1 MTNLFYTAPDALS
14 LWFMAIIVIVFT
26 AGAFYGA
33 DYLKAYRSHKRELRL
48 HVANYVTVFASMLAL
63 PMISNALA
71 FLVAWEIMALG
82 SFFLIVFESWKPE
95 TIKAGINFFIQSHV
109 SVVLL
114 TIGFLMMYDKT
125 GSFDFAAFKAYSS
138 ANPNAC
144 GWPFALICAGFAV
157 KAGFVPF
164 HTWLPVAHPAAPAH
178 ISGVMSGVIIKIGI
192 YGIFRAITLFE
203 INYTV
208 AGKIIL
214 AVAAVSGLYGVM
226 MAIVQHNLKK
236 LLAYHSIEN
245 IGIIGMGIGLGC
257 MAKGMGLQSVA
268 SLAFAGALLHTLN
281 HALFKSSL
289 FFTAGNVYQAAHTLN
304 VEHLGG
310 LFRRLPL
317 TGLYFL
323 IAAVAICGLPPMNG
337 FVSELLIYM
346 GLFGSLGNMPALSLL
361 GITASIVALVLI
373 GGLAILCFTKAFGI
387 VFLGESRTELPE
399 MKEFGALRSVPL
411 AILAALMLSIGLCPG
426 FYVGLVNGIL
436 PEFGC
441 RAVALSG
448 TVSTIG
454 IASACLI
461 VAVLVLALVRRLAT
475 RRRTVAEGGTWGCG
489 YTVPSPKQQYTATSF
504 VKTYSQTFNG
514 ILKSGFIDKAAAAYI
529 RFTEKFAF
537 LQNGR
542 LQSYILYGIVFI
554 VVTILLTLVLC

>member
-1 MTNLFYTAPDALS
+1 MTGLFYTAPDALS
-14 LWFMAIIVIVFT
+14 LWFIAIIAIVFT
-26 AGAFYGA
+26 AGIFYGA
-33 DYLKAYRSHKRELRL
+33 DYLKAYSSHKREIRL
-48 HVANYVTVFASMLAL
+48 HVANYAAVFAAMVAL
-63 PMISNALA
+63 PLISNALA
-71 FLVAWEIMALG
+71 FLVIWEIMALG
-82 SFFLIVFESWKPE
+82 SFFLIIFESWKSD
-95 TIKAGINFFIQSHV
+95 TLKAGINFFIQSHV

-114 TIGFLMMYDKT
+114 SAGFLMMYSKC
-125 GSFDFAAFKAYSS
+125 GSFDFAAIKAYSS
-138 ANPNAC
+138 ANPGTC
-144 GWPFALICAGFAV
+144 GWPFALICMGFAI

-192 YGIFRAITLFE
+192 YGIFRAITLFD
-203 INYTV
+203 IDYTI

-310 LFRRLPL
+310 LLRKLPL
-317 TGLYFL
+317 TGLFFL
-323 IAAVAICGLPPMNG
+323 ISAVAICGLPPMNG
-337 FVSELLIYM
+337 FVSELMIYL
-346 GLFGSLGNMPALSLL
+346 GLFGSLGEMPVLTQL
-361 GITASIVALVLI
+361 GITAAIAALVLI

-387 VFLGESRTELPE
+387 VFLGESRSELPE

-411 AILAALMLSIGLCPG
+411 AILAATMLSVGIFPS
-426 FYVGLVNGIL
+426 FYVGIVNKIL
-436 PEFGC
+436 PELGC
-441 RAVALSG
+441 SSVALSG
-448 TVSTIG
+448 TISTIG
-454 IASACLI
+454 WAALGLI
-461 VAVLVLALVRRLAT
+461 VLVLILILLRRIAT
-475 RRRTVAEGGTWGCG
+475 RKRTVATGETWGCG
-489 YTVPSPKQQYTATSF
+489 YTVPSPKLQYTATSF
-504 VKTYSQTFNG
+504 VKTYSQTFKG

-529 RFTEKFAF
+529 RFTERFAF

-542 LQSYILYGIVFI
+542 LQSYILYGIIFI